1 MEKEKPAKPTIK
13 DPVVPDE
20 ITALIRY
27 ASERGIDPDGAI
39 LGNLSKALRARATG
53 AGEGLGFAKGEGTEA
68 AHETVLKYYSQLTK
82 LTYPVNGRTLLDTER
97 VFRNLGWIFFWTFF
111 FLILAVGNKIL
122 YLWFEDLPEP
132 EEGWPLYLLNVQR
145 YVLDYLSPFFW
156 GGLGS
161 CVFLL
166 KTLSDKAAERSF
178 DHRQLQGWGTR
189 IVLGAVLGAV
199 VQYVYNPASFTT
211 ESFRLDAS
219 AVAFLTGV
227 GVKVVYGAIEKTIDV
242 LASKMSLDTLR
253 RARAPAEPVLA
264 YLDQALAKTRD
275 PDKRKLLTELIGELG
290 RPKKG

>member
-1 MEKEKPAKPTIK
+1 MEKAKPAKPTIK

-53 AGEGLGFAKGEGTEA
+53 AGEGPAFAKGEGAEA
-68 AHETVLKYYSQLTK
+68 ANDVVLKYYSQLTK

-132 EEGWPLYLLNVQR
+132 EEGWPLHLLNVQR

-275 PDKRKLLTELIGELG
+275 PDKRKLLTEIIGELG